1 MNKVF
6 LIIKREFL
14 TRVQKKSFLIA
25 TLLVPLIFPAIIGGL
40 IYFKTQE
47 SKNGKKQ
54 VIEVL
59 DESGMIRFKE
69 TSSKYEFV
77 YLETNLEAAKTAFQ
91 NTSHTALIHISK
103 FDLQNPEGFTLYT
116 KTNPSLSFV
125 GEFKESIQNQIREK
139 KLELS
144 GIDQATL
151 NSLQTKIN
159 LRALNV
165 TDTGEE
171 KESDAALTFGIGYLA
186 GFLIYLFIFIYG
198 AQVMQGVIE
207 EKSSKVIEIIVS
219 SVRPFQLMLGKV
231 VGVASVGLL
240 QFLIWIFLMMV
251 VTTGIF
257 SFYGI
262 DGNASTVQMEIA
274 SQVIDGEELSKA
286 VPLDPK
292 TDALIQSILNVP
304 YAYIISCFI
313 FYFIGGYLLYG
324 ALFAAVG
331 SAVDTPADAQQFMF
345 PITIPLIVGIFGLFV
360 FVLEDPSS
368 TMSFWLSIIPFT
380 SPIAMM
386 GRVGFGVPA
395 WELALSMALLIGG
408 FIFTI
413 WLAGRI
419 YRIGILMHGTKVN
432 YKVLAK
438 WLLMRN

>member
-14 TRVQKKSFLIA
+14 NRVQKKSFLIA
-25 TLLVPLIFPAIIGGL
+25 TLVVPLIFPAIIGGL
-40 IYFKTQE
+40 IYFKVQE
-47 SKNGKKQ
+47 SKSGKKQ

-59 DESGMIRFKE
+59 DESGVIRFNE
-69 TSSKYEFV
+69 NSPKYDFV
-77 YLETNLEAAKTAFQ
+77 YLEMDLEAAKTAFK
-91 NTSHTALIHISK
+91 SSEHTALIHISN
-103 FDLQNPEGFTLYT
+103 FDIETPDGFTLYT

-125 GEFKESIQNQIREK
+125 GEFREAIQSRIKDR
-139 KLELS
+139 KLEMS

-151 NSLQTKIN
+151 NKLQTKIN

-171 KESDAALTFGIGYLA
+171 KESNAGLTFGIGYLA

-231 VGVASVGLL
+231 IGVASVGLL

-257 SFYGI
+257 SLYGI
-262 DGNASTVQMEIA
+262 ESHPAAAQMEVA
-274 SQVIDGEELSKA
+274 QQMMEGEGLNEAL
-286 VPLDPK
+286 PMDPK
-292 TDALIQSILNVP
+292 TDALIQSLLNVP
-304 YAYIISCFI
+304 YGFIISCFI
-313 FYFIGGYLLYG
+313 FYFLGGYLLYG

-368 TMSFWLSIIPFT
+368 QMSFWLSIIPFT

-386 GRVGFGVPA
+386 GRVGFGVPT
-395 WELALSMALLIGG
+395 WELLLSMALLIGG

-432 YKVLAK
+432 YRVLVK
-438 WLLMRN
+438 WLMMRN